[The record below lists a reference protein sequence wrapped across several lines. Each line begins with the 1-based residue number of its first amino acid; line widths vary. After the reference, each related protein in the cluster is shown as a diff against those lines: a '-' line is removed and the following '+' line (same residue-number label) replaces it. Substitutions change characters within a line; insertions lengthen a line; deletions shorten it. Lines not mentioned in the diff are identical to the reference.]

1 MNDSYLGLILNKK
14 GLSLSD
20 RSSQFVKDHFRYYT
34 NQYQSRYSCSNI
46 DPNLLFFLFFTF
58 FIDDIWPFRAFAFFR
73 ILIISKTLITSLASY
88 ITLNNFALLTVF
100 HISLTQL
107 TFLFVIKVTLHALTT
122 TFIWLH
128 FQFFTRI
135 T

>member
-20 RSSQFVKDHFRYYT
+20 RSSQFVKYHFRYYT
-34 NQYQSRYSCSNI
+34 YQYHSRYSCSNI

-73 ILIISKTLITSLASY
+73 ILIVNKTLITSFASY
-88 ITLNNFALLTVF
+88 ITLNTFALLTVF

-107 TFLFVIKVTLHALTT
+107 TLLFVIKVTLHALTS